1 MLGIGVQFRGARM
14 PHSVGGTLPQDQCV
28 ELAGGAC
35 RRVRTAQLYGCAQNS
50 RPPLHTGQRVL
61 GSILLPGAAQQ
72 GDGAF
77 PLRGLAFDPGKVML
91 MPQCAPCGK
100 QGMADVVM
108 HLHLH
113 FQDFFLPHNVGHIV
127 I

>member
-1 MLGIGVQFRGARM
+1 
-14 PHSVGGTLPQDQCV
+14 
-28 ELAGGAC
+28 
-35 RRVRTAQLYGCAQNS
+35 
-50 RPPLHTGQRVL
+50 
-61 GSILLPGAAQQ
+61 
-72 GDGAF
+72 
-77 PLRGLAFDPGKVML
+77 

-108 HLHLH
+108 HPHLH